1 VTGKRDCVGARPGK
15 SFCQGRGIAAR
26 WAAILAVV
34 LCAASALAAAASADT
49 GDGRPGPLDLGP
61 SGLPESRTV
70 QSIQPG
76 VTLTRI
82 ARGAPDPTAVWVV
95 EMSIPGGASSPDPD
109 APPRSIQDES
119 SAETFA
125 ARLTDAGFPAEAQR
139 VDQPQT
145 ADVTAGVLGYRV
157 RLRATFPIQAAA
169 SAEVAR
175 LSAAGFS
182 GRAWY
187 SGWDVDSTA
196 RGPWT
201 VNVVTVD
208 PWLFRGTL
216 RGTYGPTLEDREKT
230 TELAALE
237 RATVAL
243 NAGFFVFDPAAG
255 AEGDPAGA
263 GVYRGRLQSEPVGD
277 RPVLVLHDPG
287 RHTDI
292 VRPSWSGSVRLP
304 GETRVLDG
312 LNRVPGLIRNCG
324 GTLDDLPTWRPLHDV
339 TCSDDAELVLFTPAF
354 GPTTPSGA
362 GAEAILDRSG
372 QVVAVNES
380 RGTALR
386 AGQRSLQATGDL
398 APLVAAL
405 RPGERVDATPVL
417 RSGDRPLTG
426 PGTTVING
434 GPLLMEDGAVHITQ
448 AQDGMHQVTN
458 PSFDYGWFLQRNPR
472 TFAGTDAQGRTLFVT
487 VDGRQLGELGLS
499 IPETAAVAR
508 SLGMIDAI
516 NLDGGGSTAMV
527 IRGSLISHPSDA
539 SGERAVGDAIVIR

>member
-1 VTGKRDCVGARPGK
+1 MG
-15 SFCQGRGIAAR
+15 GRSEERFRKGPAVAAR
-26 WAAILAVV
+26 SVAILATL
-34 LCAASALAAAASADT
+34 LCAATAVVGSASAGT
-49 GDGRPGPLDLGP
+49 GDGRPLDLGP
-61 SGLPESRTV
+61 SGLQETREV

-82 ARGAPDPTAVWVV
+82 TRGAPDPAAVWVV
-95 EMSIPGGASSPDPD
+95 EMNIPGGASSPDPD
-109 APPRSIQDES
+109 APPRSIQDRS

-125 ARLTDAGFPAEAQR
+125 ARLTDAGFPAEAQG
-139 VDQPQT
+139 VEQPQT
-145 ADVTAGVLGYRV
+145 ADVPAGVLGYRV
-157 RLRATFPIQAAA
+157 RLRATFPSQAAA
-169 SAEVAR
+169 AAEVAR
-175 LSAAGFS
+175 LTAAGFS

-187 SGWDVDSTA
+187 SGWDGDSAA

-208 PWLFRGTL
+208 PRRFRGTL

-237 RATVAL
+237 RANVAL
-243 NAGFFVFDPAAG
+243 NGGFFVFDPAAG

-277 RPVLVLHDPG
+277 RPVLVLHDRA
-287 RHTDI
+287 RHSDV

-304 GETRVLDG
+304 AGTGVLDG

-324 GTLDDLPTWRPLHDV
+324 GTLDDLPTARPLHDV
-339 TCSDDAELVLFTPAF
+339 TCTDDEELVLFTPAF
-354 GPTTPSGA
+354 GPTTPAGA

-372 QVVAVNES
+372 RVVAVLDS
-380 RGTALR
+380 RGTALG

-398 APLVAAL
+398 APAVAAL
-405 RPGERVDATPVL
+405 RPGDRVRPRTVL
-417 RSGDRPLTG
+417 RDGGRSLARPR
-426 PGTTVING
+426 TTVVNG
-434 GPLLMEDGAVHITQ
+434 GPLLMEDGLVHITQ
-448 AQDGMHQVTN
+448 QRDGMHQVDN

-472 TFAGTDAQGRTLFVT
+472 TFAGTDARGRSLFVT

-508 SLGMIDAI
+508 SLGMTEAI

-527 IRGSLISHPSDA
+527 IRDSLISHPSDA
-539 SGERAVGDAIVIR
+539 GGERAVGDAIVIR

>member
-1 VTGKRDCVGARPGK
+1 MT
-15 SFCQGRGIAAR
+15 AR
-26 WAAILAVV
+26 WVAILAVL
-34 LCAASALAAAASADT
+34 LCAATAASASAGT
-49 GDGRPGPLDLGP
+49 GQWQPLDLGP

-70 QSIQPG
+70 QTIQPG

-82 ARGAPDPTAVWVV
+82 TRGAPDPAGVWVV
-95 EMSIPGGASSPDPD
+95 ELSIPSGASSPDPD

-125 ARLTDAGFPAEAQR
+125 TRLTDAGFPAEAQS
-139 VDQPQT
+139 VQEPQT
-145 ADVTAGVLGYRV
+145 ADVPAGVLGYRV
-157 RLRATFPIQAAA
+157 RLRATFPTQAAA

-187 SGWDVDSTA
+187 SGWDGDSTA

-201 VNVVTVD
+201 VNLVTVD
-208 PWLFRGTL
+208 PGRFRGTL
-216 RGTYGPTLEDREKT
+216 RGTFGPTLEDREKT

-237 RATVAL
+237 HANVAL

-263 GVYRGRLQSEPVGD
+263 GVYQGHLQSEPVGD
-277 RPVLVLHDPG
+277 RPVLVLHDRG
-287 RHTDI
+287 RGTDI
-292 VRPSWSGSVRLP
+292 VRPSWPGSVRLP
-304 GETRVLDG
+304 GGTRVLDG

-339 TCSDDAELVLFTPAF
+339 TCTDDAELVLFTPAF

-372 QVVAVNES
+372 RVVAVHES
-380 RGTALR
+380 RGTALS
-386 AGQRSLQATGDL
+386 ADQRSLQATGDL
-398 APLVAAL
+398 ASLVAAL
-405 RPGERVDATPVL
+405 RPGDRVQARPVL
-417 RSGDRPLTG
+417 RSDGRPLTS

-434 GPLLMEDGAVHITQ
+434 GPLLMEDAAVHITQ

-472 TFAGTDAQGRTLFVT
+472 TFAGTDARGRTLFVT

-508 SLGMIDAI
+508 SLGMIEAI

>member
-1 VTGKRDCVGARPGK
+1 MGGRPDK
-15 SFCQGRGIAAR
+15 SVCQVPGVAAR
-26 WAAILAVV
+26 WAAILAAL
-34 LCAASALAAAASADT
+34 LCAATAAAASASAGT

-61 SGLPESRTV
+61 SGLPESREV

-82 ARGAPDPTAVWVV
+82 TRGAPDPAAVWVV
-95 EMSIPGGASSPDPD
+95 EVSIPGGASSPDPD
-109 APPRSIQDES
+109 APPRSIQDQP
-119 SAETFA
+119 SAEAFA
-125 ARLTDAGFPAEAQR
+125 ARLADAGFPAEAQS
-139 VDQPQT
+139 VQQPQT
-145 ADVTAGVLGYRV
+145 ADVPAGVLGYRV
-157 RLRATFPIQAAA
+157 RLRATFPTQAAA

-187 SGWDVDSTA
+187 SGWDGDSTA

-201 VNVVTVD
+201 VNVVTVN
-208 PWLFRGTL
+208 PRGFLGTL

-237 RATVAL
+237 RANVAL

-277 RPVLVLHDPG
+277 RPVLVLHDRG

-304 GETRVLDG
+304 AGTAVLDG

-339 TCSDDAELVLFTPAF
+339 TCTDDAELVLFTPAF
-354 GPTTPSGA
+354 GPTTPVGA
-362 GAEAILDRSG
+362 GTEAILDRSG
-372 QVVAVNES
+372 RVVAVLNG
-380 RGTALR
+380 RGTALG

-405 RPGERVDATPVL
+405 RPGDRVRARPML
-417 RSGDRPLTG
+417 RSGGRPLTG
-426 PGTTVING
+426 HGTTVING
-434 GPLLMEDGAVHITQ
+434 GPLLMQDGAVHITQ
-448 AQDGMHQVTN
+448 RQDGMHQESN
-458 PSFDYGWFLQRNPR
+458 PSFDYGWVLQRNPR
-472 TFAGTDAQGRTLFVT
+472 TFAGTDARGRTLFVT

-508 SLGMIDAI
+508 SLGMIDVI

-527 IRGSLISHPSDA
+527 IRSSLISHPSDA

>member
-1 VTGKRDCVGARPGK
+1 
-15 SFCQGRGIAAR
+15 
-26 WAAILAVV
+26 
-34 LCAASALAAAASADT
+34 
-49 GDGRPGPLDLGP
+49 
-61 SGLPESRTV
+61 V

-82 ARGAPDPTAVWVV
+82 TRGAPDPGAVWVV
-95 EMSIPGGASSPDPD
+95 EVNIPGGATSPDPD
-109 APPRSIQDES
+109 APPRSIQDQP
-119 SAETFA
+119 SAEAFA
-125 ARLTDAGFPAEAQR
+125 ARLTEAGFPSEAQR
-139 VDQPQT
+139 VEQPQT
-145 ADVTAGVLGYRV
+145 ADVPAGVLGYRV
-157 RLRATFPIQAAA
+157 RLRAAFATQAAA

-187 SGWDVDSTA
+187 SGWDGDSTA

-208 PWLFRGTL
+208 PRRFRGTL
-216 RGTYGPTLEDREKT
+216 GGTYGPTLEDREKT
-230 TELAALE
+230 TELAVLE
-237 RATVAL
+237 RASVAL

-277 RPVLVLHDPG
+277 RPVLVLRGRG
-287 RHTDI
+287 RHTAI

-304 GETRVLDG
+304 AGTTVLDG

-324 GTLDDLPTWRPLHDV
+324 GTFDDLVTWRPLHDV
-339 TCSDDAELVLFTPAF
+339 TCTDDDELVLFTPAF
-354 GPTTPSGA
+354 GPITPSGE

-372 QVVAVNES
+372 RVVAVLHT

-386 AGQRSLQATGDL
+386 PGRRSLQATGDL
-398 APLVAAL
+398 APAVASLQAGDRVIARPTL
-405 RPGERVDATPVL
+405 RFHG
-417 RSGDRPLTG
+417 RPLTG
-426 PGTTVING
+426 PRTTVING
-434 GPLLMEDGAVHITQ
+434 GPLLMEDGEVHITQ
-448 AQDGMHQVTN
+448 QRDGMRQPSN
-458 PSFDYGWFLQRNPR
+458 PSFDYGWVLQRNPR
-472 TFAGTDAQGRTLFVT
+472 TFAGTDARGRSLFVT

-508 SLGMIDAI
+508 SLGLTEAI

-527 IRGSLISHPSDA
+527 IGGSLISHPSDA
-539 SGERAVGDAIVIR
+539 SGERAVGDAIFIR